1 MKYKR
6 FEAISVRPVERGH
19 MKSIAFAILVL
30 AIIVVI
36 ISSTSCFAAT
46 DVHSSIVERSL
57 TLPQFVNGVVA
68 RSAQLTYITEQD
80 SEVFA
85 FYRNTPVKEVTDTV
99 FLTLLRRPSE
109 TRIIQQSWTDF
120 FRVRTSNDPTGQ
132 WRELQEYLEAN
143 LSNLTIF
150 RIPRDAPY
158 GAQYDLYAVG
168 VFNKNIVVG
177 VQMFG
182 VAT

>member
-6 FEAISVRPVERGH
+6 FEAVSVRPVSRPDVRT
-19 MKSIAFAILVL
+19 IFFTILFL

-36 ISSTSCFAAT
+36 VAGTSCYAA
-46 DVHSSIVERSL
+46 DGIRPAIAQQPL
-57 TLPQFVNGVVA
+57 TLSHFVDGIII
-68 RSAQLTYITEQD
+68 RSAGLNYVSEQD

-85 FYRNTPVKEVTDTV
+85 FYRNTPVKEITDTA
-99 FLTLLRRPSE
+99 FLSILRRPTES
-109 TRIIQQSWTDF
+109 RIVQLSWSDF
-120 FRVRTSNDPTGQ
+120 FRVRTNNDPTRE
-132 WRELQEYLEAN
+132 WRVLQGYLEAN
-143 LSNLTIF
+143 LTNLTIF
-150 RIPRDAPY
+150 RVPRDAPY

-168 VFNKNIVVG
+168 IFNGGTVVG